1 MMFDISEMAIDRF
14 LPLLEERAPECYDGL
29 DLEHRR
35 VVKIVARTV
44 LSRIARSDA
53 LYHDLAHT
61 ISVALAGL
69 DILQGKQIR
78 DGGVTSGDW
87 MHVCIALLCH
97 DVGYVRGTCRKDSP
111 PEYVVDE
118 RGGAVSLAPG
128 ASDAALTRYH
138 VDRGKIFAREYL
150 AAFPCLDL
158 DRITA
163 DIEATRFPFADK
175 TLTKDPAGE
184 PSLVRAA
191 DLIGQ
196 LADRDYLRKANALFH
211 EFVEA
216 GIAAEKG
223 YASPADLIARYPT
236 FYRQMIR
243 PNLSAALD
251 YLALTERGRAWIAGL
266 AVHVH
271 TEEYQE
277 PRSGPER

>member
-1 MMFDISEMAIDRF
+1 MTFDIAELAIDHF
-14 LPLLEERAPECYDGL
+14 LPLLDERAPDCHDGISP
-29 DLEHRR
+29 DHRC
-35 VVKIVARTV
+35 VVRMVARAV
-44 LSRIARSDA
+44 LPRIARSDA

-61 ISVALAGL
+61 ISVVLAGL
-69 DILQGKQIR
+69 DILRGKQIR
-78 DGGVTSGDW
+78 DGTVTSEDW
-87 MHVCIALLCH
+87 MHICVALLCH
-97 DVGYVRGTCRKDSP
+97 DVGYVRGICRNDAP
-111 PEYVVDE
+111 PTYVVDAS
-118 RGGAVSLAPG
+118 GATISLPPG
-128 ASDAALTRYH
+128 ASDAARTRHH

-150 AAFPCLDL
+150 ATFPDLDL

-163 DIEATRFPFADK
+163 AIEATRFPRADE
-175 TLTKDPAGE
+175 TLTMDPEGE

-196 LADRDYLRKANALFH
+196 LGDPDYLRKANALFH

-223 YASPADLIARYPT
+223 YASPVDLTTRYPT

-243 PNLSAALD
+243 PSPSTALD
-251 YLALTERGRAWIAGL
+251 YLALTARGRAWIAGL

-271 TEEYQE
+271 IEEHQQ